1 MEKKQEI
8 TYGRPFYRRVITLF
22 GRSVLGSFLG
32 AIFVIIIGM
41 ALDSTFLKVVAQII
55 SITMFVGIIYA
66 TAWNEGDK
74 DKNLVGFG
82 RIKED
87 KLKGV
92 KLGLVVMIPYM
103 LSGILLLLGLLGV
116 TTDLQ
121 AIYRII
127 HFQILVILNELMDA
141 AKSSWNGL
149 IFGTLYYLIVPI
161 ASGVGYYLGYKRIAV
176 LNKIMYGKQPTGADK
191 K

>member
-103 LSGILLLLGLLGV
+103 FSGILLLLGLLGV

>member
-8 TYGRPFYRRVITLF
+8 TYGKPFYRRVLTLF

-32 AIFVIIIGM
+32 AIFVVIIGM
-41 ALDSTFLKVVAQII
+41 ALNSTFLKVVAQSI
-55 SITMFVGIIYA
+55 SIIMFVGIIYA

-92 KLGLVVMIPYM
+92 KLGAIVMIPYM
-103 LSGILLLLGLLGV
+103 LSGVLLVLGLLGI

-127 HFQILVILNELMDA
+127 HFQILVILNELMEA

-149 IFGTLYYLIVPI
+149 IFGTLYYLSVPI

>member
-8 TYGRPFYRRVITLF
+8 TYGRPFYRRVLTLF

-32 AIFVIIIGM
+32 AVFVVIIGM
-41 ALDSTFLKVVAQII
+41 ALNSTFLKVVAQSI
-55 SITMFVGIIYA
+55 SIIMFVGIIYA

-92 KLGLVVMIPYM
+92 KLGAIVMIPYM
-103 LSGILLLLGLLGV
+103 LSGVLLVLGLLGI

-127 HFQILVILNELMDA
+127 HFQILVILNELMEA

-149 IFGTLYYLIVPI
+149 IFGTLYYLLVPI

-176 LNKIMYGKQPTGADK
+176 LNKMMYGKQPTGADK